1 MVILLLCLVPPIISL
16 LCGWHLKFETVSAT
30 LGLLVGVSGAIFTI
44 MSIWIAFLYPN
55 VLRTLKGDNLVNAD
69 FSSSGGDTT
78 RLKIIVGV
86 IVQSALSMAFSL
98 FGMLFVSFYEGFG
111 FRAQEITL
119 AIMQFLLVF
128 FSGLQISA
136 ILSVIYI
143 NSSFIKNLEGKNK
156 ARARDWDT

>member
-1 MVILLLCLVPPIISL
+1 MVIILLCLLPSIISI
-16 LCGWHLKFETVSAT
+16 LCGWHLKFETVSST
-30 LGLLVGVSGAIFTI
+30 LGLLVGVSGAVFTI

-86 IVQSALSMAFSL
+86 IVQSALSKAFDL
-98 FGMLFVSFYEGFG
+98 IEMLFVTVYEGFG
-111 FRAQEITL
+111 LKTQEITL
-119 AIMQFLLVF
+119 TVMQFLLVF

-136 ILSVIYI
+136 ILSVIHI

>member
-1 MVILLLCLVPPIISL
+1 MVILLLCLVPPIISM
-16 LCGWHLKFETVSAT
+16 LCGWHLKFDTVSAT

-55 VLRTLKGDNLVNAD
+55 ALRTLKGDNLVNAD

-98 FGMLFVSFYEGFG
+98 IGMLFVSFYESFG
-111 FRAQEITL
+111 LKTQEITL
-119 AIMQFLLVF
+119 ATMQFLLVF

-136 ILSVIYI
+136 IISVIHI
-143 NSSFIKNLEGKNK
+143 NSSFVKNLEGKNK

>member
-1 MVILLLCLVPPIISL
+1 MVILLLCLVPPIISM

-98 FGMLFVSFYEGFG
+98 IGMLFVSFYEGFG
-111 FRAQEITL
+111 FKTQEITL

-128 FSGLQISA
+128 FSGLQIST
-136 ILSVIYI
+136 IISVIHI
-143 NSSFIKNLEGKNK
+143 NSSFVKNLEGKNK

>member
-1 MVILLLCLVPPIISL
+1 
-16 LCGWHLKFETVSAT
+16 
-30 LGLLVGVSGAIFTI
+30 

-55 VLRTLKGDNLVNAD
+55 VLRVLKGENLVNAD

-86 IVQSALSMAFSL
+86 IIQSALSMAFAL
-98 FGMLFVSFYEGFG
+98 LGMLFVSFYDGFG
-111 FRAQEITL
+111 LKTQELSL
-119 AIMQFLLVF
+119 AAMQFLIVF

-136 ILSVIYI
+136 ILSVIHI
-143 NSSFIKNLEGKNK
+143 NSTLIKNLEGKNK

>member
-1 MVILLLCLVPPIISL
+1 MVILLLCLVPPIISM
-16 LCGWHLKFETVSAT
+16 LCGWHLKFDTVSAT

-55 VLRTLKGDNLVNAD
+55 ALRTLKGDNLVNAD

-98 FGMLFVSFYEGFG
+98 IGMLFVSFYESFG
-111 FRAQEITL
+111 FKTQEITL
-119 AIMQFLLVF
+119 ATMQFLLAV
-128 FSGLQISA
+128 SYTHLT
-136 ILSVIYI
+136 LPTTPYV
-143 NSSFIKNLEGKNK
+143 
-156 ARARDWDT
+156 

>member
-1 MVILLLCLVPPIISL
+1 MVIILLCIIPSIASIFF
-16 LCGWHLKFETVSAT
+16 GWHLKAETVSAT
-30 LGLLVGVSGAIFTI
+30 LGLLVGISGAVFTI

-55 VLRTLKGDNLVNAD
+55 VLRVLKGENLVNAD

-86 IVQSALSMAFSL
+86 IIQSALSMAFAL
-98 FGMLFVSFYEGFG
+98 LGMLFVSFYDGFG
-111 FRAQEITL
+111 LKTQELTL
-119 AIMQFLLVF
+119 TAMQFLIVF

-136 ILSVIYI
+136 ILSVIHI
-143 NSSFIKNLEGKNK
+143 NSTLIKNLEGKNK

>member
-1 MVILLLCLVPPIISL
+1 MIILLLCLVPPIISL

>member
-1 MVILLLCLVPPIISL
+1 
-16 LCGWHLKFETVSAT
+16 
-30 LGLLVGVSGAIFTI
+30 

-86 IVQSALSMAFSL
+86 IVQSALSMAFAL
-98 FGMLFVSFYEGFG
+98 IGMLFVSFYEGFG
-111 FRAQEITL
+111 LKTQEITL
-119 AIMQFLLVF
+119 TVMQFLLVF

-136 ILSVIYI
+136 ILSVIHI

>member
-1 MVILLLCLVPPIISL
+1 MIILLLCLVPPIISI

-98 FGMLFVSFYEGFG
+98 IGMLFVSFYEGFG
-111 FRAQEITL
+111 FRAQETTL
-119 AIMQFLLVF
+119 TIMQFLLVF

-136 ILSVIYI
+136 IVSVIYI